1 MKKITVEVC
10 VDNFQSIVKA
20 SDAGADRFELCSAL
34 NAEGLTPTPGMVQFA
49 KQRTNCSLQA
59 MIRSRPG
66 DFWYNED
73 EQKGMLFDFQNLI
86 PLGIDG
92 IVIGAL
98 TQDGDIDLAFMK
110 PFIALAK
117 QHNLALTF
125 HRAIDL
131 ANNYFDTIRQ
141 LIDLGF
147 TRILT
152 SGQAKNVME
161 GIDNI
166 AMAQREFGHK
176 IQIMPGGGINPEN
189 IIELVSQ
196 TKVEHIHCSASSK
209 VTRVSGGGVFPAES
223 LQLQITSKNTLGEII
238 GAFKTLKH
246 KG

>member
-20 SDAGADRFELCSAL
+20 SHAGADRLELCSAL

-49 KQRTNCSLQA
+49 KQKTNCSLQA

-66 DFWYNED
+66 DFCYNED
-73 EQKGMLFDFQNLI
+73 EQEGMLFDFENLI

-98 TQDGDIDLAFMK
+98 TQEGNIDIAFIK

-117 QHNLALTF
+117 QHDLELTF

-131 ANNYFDTIRQ
+131 TNNYFKTIQ
-141 LIDLGF
+141 ELIDLGF
-147 TRILT
+147 TRILS
-152 SGQAKNVME
+152 SGQAKNIME
-161 GIDNI
+161 GIDGV

-176 IQIMPGGGINPEN
+176 IQIMPGGGIKPEN
-189 IIELVSQ
+189 IISLVSQ

-209 VTRVSGGGVFPAES
+209 VTRVTGGGVFPAEA
-223 LQLQITSKNTLGEII
+223 LQLQVTSKQTLGQII
-238 GAFKTLKH
+238 GELKNLKQ

>member
-1 MKKITVEVC
+1 MKKIIVEVC

-20 SDAGADRFELCSAL
+20 SDAGADRLELCSAL
-34 NAEGLTPTPGMVQFA
+34 NAEGLTPAPGMVQFA
-49 KQRTNCSLQA
+49 KQRTSCSLQA

-66 DFWYNED
+66 DFWYNEG

-98 TQDGDIDLAFMK
+98 TQDSDIDIAFIE
-110 PFIALAK
+110 PFITLAK
-117 QHNLALTF
+117 QHDLELTF

-131 ANNYFDTIRQ
+131 ANDYLDAIQQ

-166 AMAQREFGHK
+166 AMAQRELGHK
-176 IQIMPGGGINPEN
+176 IQIMPGGGIKPANLL
-189 IIELVSQ
+189 ELVSQ

-209 VTRVSGGGVFPAES
+209 VTRVTGGGVFPAES
-223 LQLQITSKNTLGEII
+223 LQLQVTSKHTLGKII
-238 GAFKTLKH
+238 GELKTLKH